1 MVLEERKTAPE
12 PREPAGDPAEDEAP
26 RAPLDPPEAFPAL
39 LEQGLAF
46 LDGEAQGGPPG
57 GAAPRDAAIA
67 VLERA
72 FALRQDDPDVLHAL
86 GLAYGARALEGL
98 RANGHDFADPGRTAV
113 EANLQKAI
121 FAYSRAAEVDPKCV
135 EALNNLA
142 ALHAL
147 RGDRPL
153 AIEALKRSLQA
164 FPDQPRVRERL
175 EELGAF

>member
-1 MVLEERKTAPE
+1 MSSEEMRATEGPPDAPE
-12 PREPAGDPAEDEAP
+12 AEAP
-26 RAPLDPPEAFPAL
+26 RGPTDQPEAFAGLLERGLAL
-39 LEQGLAF
+39 LDEG
-46 LDGEAQGGPPG
+46 G
-57 GAAPRDAAIA
+57 GAAPDEA
-67 VLERA
+67 LDLLTRA
-72 FALRQDDPDVLHAL
+72 CALRPDDPDALHAL
-86 GLAYGARALEGL
+86 GLGYGARALEGL
-98 RANGHDFADPGRTAV
+98 RGNDDGSLGQRTAA

-147 RGDRPL
+147 RGDRAL

-164 FPDQPRVRERL
+164 FSDQPEVRERL